1 MSGRIPARH
10 NPFQSV
16 NVQEFTADGTWHKPA
31 GAKIVE
37 VTLIGGGGGGGSAAV
52 KTAADATASK
62 IRRES
67 SRLHRGASSEAP
79 LCVCAVSLTVHQA
92 GPVMF

>member
-37 VTLIGGGGGGGSAAV
+37 VTLIGGGGGGGSGE
-52 KTAADATASK
+52 K
-62 IRRES
+62 IR
-67 SRLHRGASSEAP
+67 HN
-79 LCVCAVSLTVHQA
+79 
-92 GPVMF
+92 